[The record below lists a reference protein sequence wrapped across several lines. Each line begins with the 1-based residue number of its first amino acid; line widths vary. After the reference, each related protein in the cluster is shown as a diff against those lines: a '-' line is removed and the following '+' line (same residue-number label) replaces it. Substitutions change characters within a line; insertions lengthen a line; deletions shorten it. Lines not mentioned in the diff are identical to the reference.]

1 MAHFAKLDEN
11 NVVLSVHRVQDDI
24 ATDETAGINYLKNL
38 YKWENWKQCSYNTFG
53 GVHKLGGT
61 PLRKNFPGI
70 NFTYDSNRDAFLYP
84 KPYPSWTL
92 NETSCLW
99 EPPSTC
105 PQDGKA
111 YLWNESTTSWEEQ
124 VDPGE

>member
-38 YKWENWKQCSYNTFG
+38 HKWENWKQCSYNTFG
-53 GVHKLGGT
+53 GVHKLGGI

>member
-11 NVVLSVHRVQDDI
+11 NVVLSIHRVQDDI
-24 ATDETAGINYLKNL
+24 ATDETTGINYLKNL

-70 NFTYDSNRDAFLYP
+70 NFTYDPNRDAFLYP

-99 EPPSTC
+99 EAPSRS
-105 PQDGKA
+105 PQDGKV

-124 VDPGE
+124 VDSGE